1 MSRNR
6 GAAHVGLTWV
16 IILVVLLLAMAG
28 FGFLQMQQNAR
39 LEEENAS
46 LRSSFQAERAERVKE
61 TDQLTDLSK
70 TVGFAGTGASGLT
83 SLAALQTQLE
93 ALANKFPSLKP
104 DSPPKSLEEA
114 LGPISSDFDN
124 LLSGNNKLK
133 GEVAQ
138 LRGDLEA
145 RQKELRST
153 VQDKDGTISKLRSEM
168 EDTRTSLNTRIA
180 DLERERDAL
189 RDQQRDLDGRLTAL
203 RTQFDAER
211 HQLQAENQLTHQRN
225 DILSEQLNGL
235 EKESDRPDG
244 TILSVSPAL
253 RVAWIDLG
261 RLDLIRN
268 GMEFEVR
275 DPVRGVSK
283 GRVRVRRLQ
292 DHRAEVDI
300 VQQADPYNP
309 IAPSDPILNALYSPD
324 RKPVAVLLGDG
335 FGQYTEADMR
345 ALLGELGITVRSK
358 VDEQADYLILGTPF
372 FDEDTREMVPWASKD
387 AYKEAESLSVK
398 IIPMRDLIGWLGI

>member
-6 GAAHVGLTWV
+6 GAANVGLTWV
-16 IILVVLLLAMAG
+16 IILVVLLVSMAG

-46 LRSSFQAERAERVKE
+46 LRASFQSERAERVKE

-83 SLAALQTQLE
+83 SIPALQTRLE

-114 LGPISSDFDN
+114 LGPISSDFDT
-124 LLSGNNKLK
+124 LLSANNKLK

-145 RQKELRST
+145 RQKEMQST

-203 RTQFDAER
+203 RAQFDAER

-235 EKESDRPDG
+235 RKEADKPDG
-244 TILSVSPAL
+244 SILSVSPAL

-275 DPVRGVSK
+275 DPVRGITK

-300 VQQADPYNP
+300 VQEADPYNP
-309 IAPSDPILNALYSPD
+309 ISSSDPILNALYSPD

-335 FGQYTEADMR
+335 FGQYSEADMR
-345 ALLGELGITVRSK
+345 AMLGELGITVRSK
-358 VDEQADYLILGTPF
+358 VDEQTDYLILGTPF
-372 FDEDTREMVPWASKD
+372 FDEDTREMVPWGNKD